1 MNAYNVSV
9 LHILENSVAFWFE
22 YFIAH
27 LAMLVLLLI
36 NL

>member
-9 LHILENSVAFWFE
+9 LHILENSVTFWFE